1 MHFPSFFC
9 LSYVY
14 PYLLMS
20 MRLLFVDPSSLSY
33 TVETPKE
40 SPLGGSQS
48 ALCYLLST
56 LHEKGHEVFLANN
69 CQKITIVV
77 GILHLPLSTLSK
89 EVLTFIQPDVCIVL
103 NSAFSIENLRTVL
116 PTSTNLVL
124 WTQHHV
130 DQPGVQKLSDPRT
143 VSLIDRIVV
152 VSEWQRQQ
160 YLAKFKLEPDL
171 LVVLRNAVSP
181 YFEYLFSPEESILQR
196 KLPNIRLAYTSTPFR
211 GLEQL
216 LQIYPRLYQSH
227 PNLELE
233 VYSSMNVYQVSSTED
248 RWQLLY
254 EKFKNLPGV
263 KYHGSCSQKTLAEAL
278 KKIAILSYPNTF
290 PETSCISA
298 LEAMASG
305 CFIVTSALGALPE
318 TTAGFAELVEF
329 TTDWPTYQARYEQA
343 LARVIEQFLCP
354 ENYLKLESHLREQVN
369 YIHDYYTWQRRAD
382 EWINFL
388 ESLINDQPVIL
399 TTESWKSRLEFYLK
413 NEHYQLVIDRCIQ
426 LIDQCPEEIDWFAYQ
441 GAAYILQGKET
452 EAQLLWSFCMTEYPE
467 EQYLKASHAWS
478 KILIDL
484 ANCEKFS
491 LENRFAFASY
501 AYDFQVTV
509 QTSTTLLDLS
519 IRLSLPPDDI
529 RSLIISLNSAHFEN
543 IEVTE
548 DNKAFI
554 LEILRK
560 LLVDYEINEET
571 NKLIENWADQLNLQ
585 KEISHLLF
593 ELILN
598 NPEKIVKNIAKTY
611 MKISGVDFA
620 AYHFLASALIRS
632 KSPELALV
640 CVNSLL
646 EDSLNL
652 TAIGKD
658 LALSRKIEVL
668 QTYKYNIQLSQEIN
682 HLWRQWL
689 DNIDDF
695 NRYYEH
701 LNSENITLPT
711 LFYTV
716 SSYFALTHHI
726 DQPNF
731 LKSIFNH
738 RNQLAQEKVPLFY
751 QLDKYRHIEK
761 TFSSNT
767 SKLKKIKVGFIG
779 VCFKT
784 HPAGNQIRSFI
795 RLRNR
800 ENFILY
806 AYSIEYR
813 KESSD
818 SMREWFKASFDY
830 FRPLMEPDAE
840 KIATTIHDDD
850 LDILIDLDSCTI
862 DMSWMALHLKPAP
875 IQATWVGFDASGIPT
890 VDYFIVDPYILPEG
904 AQAWYTEMLWRL
916 PDCYLSLDG
925 YEVANKT
932 GIRDQLGLSADTV
945 IFLCAQR
952 TSKIQPEMLK
962 LQFAIVEA
970 VPNAVLIVKYH
981 ASSSIFEEWCRS
993 VAEAY
998 GFDLN
1003 KLYFLT
1009 SNPGE
1014 IHRANLYDV
1023 DVVLDTY
1030 PYTGG
1035 AMSLE
1040 ALWLEVPIVTK
1051 VGQQFVARHTYT
1063 FLKNVGVEEGIA
1075 FNDEEY
1081 VNWGIRFGTESDLR
1095 QRVSWK
1101 LRQAKRHAP
1110 LWNPQRFSREMEKA
1124 LTAMVHRYRTGE
1136 LVVPPRHRVGE

>member
-1 MHFPSFFC
+1 
-9 LSYVY
+9 
-14 PYLLMS
+14 

-33 TVETPKE
+33 TVETPKKD
-40 SPLGGSQS
+40 PLGGSQS

-56 LHEKGHEVFLANN
+56 LHEKGQEVFLANN
-69 CQKITIVV
+69 CQKIAVV
-77 GILHLPLSTLSK
+77 DGILHLPLSALSK
-89 EVLTFIQPDVCIVL
+89 ATLTFIQPDVCIVL
-103 NSAFSIENLRTVL
+103 NSTSSIQDLRTVL
-116 PTSTNLVL
+116 PTSTSLVL

-130 DQPGVQKLSDPRT
+130 DQPGVQDLSDPVV

-160 YLAKFKLEPDL
+160 YLTKFKLEPDL

-181 YFEYLFSPEESILQR
+181 YFEHLFSPEESILEQ

-216 LQIYPRLYQSH
+216 LEIYPRLYQRY
-227 PNLELE
+227 PNLELQ
-233 VYSSMNVYQVSSTED
+233 VYSSMNVYQVSPAED
-248 RWQLLY
+248 RWQALY

-263 KYHGSCSQKTLAEAL
+263 NYHGSCSQRTLAEAL

-305 CFIVTSALGALPE
+305 CFIVTSTLGALPE

-329 TTDWPTYQARYEQA
+329 TTDWPTYQARYGQA
-343 LARVIEQFLCP
+343 LARIVERFYCP
-354 ENYLKLESHLREQVN
+354 ENHIKLESHLRSQVE
-369 YIHDYYTWQRRAD
+369 YIHDHYTWQRRAD
-382 EWINFL
+382 EWINCL
-388 ESLINDQPVIL
+388 ESLINSQPVIL
-399 TTESWKSRLEFYLK
+399 TAESWKSRLEFHLK
-413 NEHYQLVIDRCIQ
+413 SGHYQLVIDTCIQ
-426 LIDQCPEEIDWFAYQ
+426 LIEKFPEDSVWFAYQ

-452 EAQLLWSFCMTEYPE
+452 EAQLLWSLCMTEYPE
-467 EQYLKASHAWS
+467 EQYLNASHNWS
-478 KILIDL
+478 KILINL
-484 ANCEKFS
+484 ANYEKFS

-501 AYDFQVTV
+501 AYEFQATLE
-509 QTSTTLLDLS
+509 TSATLLDLF
-519 IRLSLPPDDI
+519 IKLSLPPDDI
-529 RSLIISLNSAHFEN
+529 KSLISSLNSVRFEN
-543 IEVTE
+543 SEITE
-548 DNKAFI
+548 DDKIFV

-560 LLVDYEINEET
+560 LLVDYEIDEET
-571 NKLIENWADQLNLQ
+571 NKLIENWAEQLNLQ
-585 KEISHLLF
+585 KEMSHLLF

-598 NPEKIVKNIAKTY
+598 NPEKIAKSIAKTY
-611 MKISGVDFA
+611 MKISVVDFA

-652 TAIGKD
+652 TPIGKD
-658 LALSRKIEVL
+658 LALTRKIEVL
-668 QTYKYNIQLSQEIN
+668 QTYKYNIKLLQEIDY
-682 HLWRQWL
+682 LCRQWL
-689 DNIDDF
+689 DNIDNF
-695 NRYYEH
+695 NSYYEH

-726 DQPNF
+726 DQPDF
-731 LKSIFNH
+731 LKPIFNH

-751 QLDKYRHIEK
+751 QLDKYQRIK
-761 TFSSNT
+761 KSSLYNI
-767 SKLKKIKVGFIG
+767 SKLEKIKVGFIG

-795 RLRNR
+795 RMRNR
-800 ENFILY
+800 DTLTLY

-830 FRPLMEPDAE
+830 FRPLTEPDPE
-840 KIATTIHDDD
+840 KIATIIHDDD
-850 LDILIDLDSCTI
+850 LDVLIDLDSCTI

-875 IQATWVGFDASGIPT
+875 VQATWVGFDASGIPT

-904 AQAWYTEMLWRL
+904 AQAWYTETLWRL
-916 PDCYLSLDG
+916 PACYLSLDG

-952 TSKIQPEMLK
+952 ASKIQPEMLK

-970 VPNAVLIVKYH
+970 VPNAVLIIKYH
-981 ASSSIFEEWCRS
+981 ASSSVFEEWCRS

-1009 SNPGE
+1009 PNPSE

-1030 PYTGG
+1030 PYAGG

-1081 VNWGIRFGTESDLR
+1081 VNWGIRFGTEPELR

-1124 LTAMVHRYRTGE
+1124 LAAMVNRYRTGE
-1136 LVVPPRHRVGE
+1136 MVVPPRHRVGE

>member
-1 MHFPSFFC
+1 
-9 LSYVY
+9 
-14 PYLLMS
+14 

-48 ALCYLLST
+48 ALCYLLLT
-56 LHEKGHEVFLANN
+56 LYRKGQEVFLANN
-69 CQKITIVV
+69 RQEISIIAGVP
-77 GILHLPLSTLSK
+77 HLPLSALSK
-89 EVLTFIQPDVCIVL
+89 ENLAFIQPNVCIVL
-103 NSAFSIENLRTVL
+103 NSAFSIQNLRTIL
-116 PTSTNLVL
+116 PSSTSLVL

-130 DQPGVQKLSDPRT
+130 DQPAVQNLSDPRI

-160 YLAKFKLEPDL
+160 YLTEFKLEPSL
-171 LVVLRNAVSP
+171 IVVLRNAVSP
-181 YFEYLFSPEESILQR
+181 YFEHLFSPEEAILQA
-196 KLPNIRLAYTSTPFR
+196 KLPRIRLAYTSTPFR

-216 LQIYPRLYQSH
+216 LQIYPRVYQRYS
-227 PNLELE
+227 NLELD
-233 VYSSMNVYQVSSTED
+233 VYSSMSVYQVSPAED
-248 RWQLLY
+248 QWQVLY
-254 EKFKNLPGV
+254 QKFKELPGV
-263 KYHGSCSQKTLAEAL
+263 NYHGSCSQTTLAKAL

-290 PETSCISA
+290 AETSCISA

-329 TTDWPTYQARYEQA
+329 TTDAPTYQARYEQA
-343 LARVIEQFLCP
+343 LARVIEQFSCP
-354 ENYLKLESHLREQVN
+354 ENHAKLESHLRSQVN
-369 YIHDYYTWQRRAD
+369 YVHDHYTWQRRAD

-388 ESLINDQPVIL
+388 ETLVNNQPIVL

-413 NEHYQLVIDRCIQ
+413 SECYELVVETCIQ
-426 LIDQCPEEIDWFAYQ
+426 LIQQRPQEADWFAYQ

-452 EAQLLWSFCMTEYPE
+452 EAQLLWSFYMAEYPE
-467 EQYLKASHAWS
+467 EKYFDAAHTWS

-484 ANCEKFS
+484 ADYEKFS
-491 LENRFAFASY
+491 LENRFALASY
-501 AYDFQVTV
+501 AYEFQATPK
-509 QTSTTLLDLS
+509 TSATLLNLS
-519 IRLSLPPDDI
+519 IKLSLPPDDI
-529 RSLIISLNSAHFEN
+529 RSLINTLNSSYFEN
-543 IEVTE
+543 TKTTE
-548 DNKAFI
+548 DDKKFI
-554 LEILRK
+554 LETLRN
-560 LLVDYEINEET
+560 LLVNCEIEEEI
-571 NKLIENWADQLNLQ
+571 NKLIENWAEQLGLK

-593 ELILN
+593 EMILD
-598 NPEKIVKNIAKTY
+598 NPEKMAKNLAETY
-611 MKISGVDFA
+611 MKISPIDFA

-640 CVNSLL
+640 CANSLL
-646 EDSLNL
+646 EDSLSL
-652 TAIGKD
+652 TAVGKD

-668 QTYKYNIQLSQEIN
+668 QTYKYNMQLSQEID

-689 DNIDDF
+689 NNIGDF
-695 NRYYEH
+695 NNYYEY
-701 LNSENITLPT
+701 LNRENVSFPT

-716 SSYFALTHHI
+716 SSYFALTHCI
-726 DQPNF
+726 DQPSF
-731 LKSIFNH
+731 LKPIFNH

-751 QLDKYRHIEK
+751 QFNKRQSIKK
-761 TFSSNT
+761 TFSNNI
-767 SKLKKIKVGFIG
+767 SKPEKIKIGFLG

-795 RLRNR
+795 RLHNR
-800 ENFILY
+800 DNLTLY

-813 KESSD
+813 KEASD
-818 SMREWFKASFDY
+818 NMREWFKAVFDN
-830 FRPLMEPDAE
+830 FRALTEPDAE
-840 KIATTIHDDD
+840 KIASIIHDDD

-875 IQATWVGFDASGIPT
+875 VQATWVGFDASGIPT
-890 VDYFIVDPYILPEG
+890 VDYFIVDPYILPRG
-904 AQAWYTEMLWRL
+904 AQAWYTETLWRL
-916 PDCYLSLDG
+916 PDCYLALDG

-970 VPNAVLIVKYH
+970 VPNAVLVVKYH
-981 ASSSIFEEWCRS
+981 YGSPIFEEWCRS
-993 VAEAY
+993 VAEAE
-998 GFDLN
+998 GFDLD

-1009 SNPGE
+1009 PNLPE

-1081 VNWGIRFGTESDLR
+1081 VNWGIRFGTEPDLR

-1110 LWNPQRFSREMEKA
+1110 LWNPQRFSREMEQA

-1136 LVVPPRHRVGE
+1136 LVVPPRHQVGE

>member
-1 MHFPSFFC
+1 
-9 LSYVY
+9 
-14 PYLLMS
+14 
-20 MRLLFVDPSSLSY
+20 MRLLFVDPSPLSY

-40 SPLGGSQS
+40 YPLGGSQS
-48 ALCYLLST
+48 ALCYLLLN

-69 CQKITIVV
+69 CQKITIVAGV
-77 GILHLPLSTLSK
+77 LHLPLSALSK
-89 EVLTFIQPDVCIVL
+89 VSLSFIQPDVCIVL
-103 NSAFSIENLRTVL
+103 NSASSIQDLRTVL
-116 PTSTNLVL
+116 PTSTSLVL
-124 WTQHHV
+124 WTQHHT
-130 DQPGVQKLSDPRT
+130 DQPGVQNLSDPR
-143 VSLIDRIVV
+143 VLSLIDRIVV
-152 VSEWQRQQ
+152 VSKWQRQQ
-160 YLAKFKLEPDL
+160 YLTKFKLEPDL

-181 YFEYLFSPEESILQR
+181 YFEHLFSPEESILEQ
-196 KLPNIRLAYTSTPFR
+196 KLPNVRLAYTSTPFR

-216 LQIYPRLYQSH
+216 LEIYPRLYQSY

-233 VYSSMNVYQVSSTED
+233 VYSSMNVYQVSPTED
-248 RWQLLY
+248 GWQALY

-263 KYHGSCSQKTLAEAL
+263 NYYASCSQRTLAEAL
-278 KKIAILSYPNTF
+278 KRIAILSYPNTF
-290 PETSCISA
+290 PETSCIAA

-329 TTDWPTYQARYEQA
+329 TTDWPTYQARYGQA
-343 LARVIEQFLCP
+343 LARILDQFYCP
-354 ENYLKLESHLREQVN
+354 ENRIKLESHLRSQVE
-369 YIHDYYTWQRRAD
+369 YIHDHYTWQRRAD

-388 ESLINDQPVIL
+388 ESLINSQLVIL
-399 TTESWKSRLEFYLK
+399 TAESWKSRLEFYLK
-413 NEHYQLVIDRCIQ
+413 NENYQLVIDTCIQ
-426 LIDQCPEEIDWFAYQ
+426 LIEKFPEDFAWFAYQ

-452 EAQLLWSFCMTEYPE
+452 EAQLLWSFCIAEYPE
-467 EQYLKASHAWS
+467 EKHLKASHAWS

-484 ANCEKFS
+484 AKYEKFS

-501 AYDFQVTV
+501 AYEFQTTLE
-509 QTSTTLLDLS
+509 TSTTLLDLS
-519 IRLSLPPDDI
+519 IKLSLPADDI
-529 RSLIISLNSAHFEN
+529 KSLITSLNSVHFEN
-543 IEVTE
+543 IEITE
-548 DNKAFI
+548 DDKTFI

-560 LLVDYEINEET
+560 LLVDYEIDEET
-571 NKLIENWADQLNLQ
+571 NKLIENWAGQLNLQ
-585 KEISHLLF
+585 KEVSHLLF

-598 NPEKIVKNIAKTY
+598 DPEKMAKNIAKTY
-611 MKISGVDFA
+611 MRISEVDFA
-620 AYHFLASALIRS
+620 AYHFLVLALIRS
-632 KSPELALV
+632 KSPELALA

-646 EDSLNL
+646 EDALAL

-668 QTYKYNIQLSQEIN
+668 QTYRYNLHLSEQID
-682 HLWRQWL
+682 HLWKQWL
-689 DNIDDF
+689 DSIDDF
-695 NRYYEH
+695 NSYYEN
-701 LNSENITLPT
+701 LNREDVNLAT

-716 SSYFALTHHI
+716 SSYFALTHYT
-726 DQPNF
+726 DQPAF
-731 LKSIFNH
+731 LKPIFNH
-738 RNQLAQEKVPLFY
+738 RNQLAQGKVPLFC
-751 QLDKYRHIEK
+751 QLDKYRPIK
-761 TFSSNT
+761 KNFSSNI
-767 SKLKKIKVGFIG
+767 SKTEKIKVGFIG
-779 VCFKT
+779 VCFKI

-800 ENFILY
+800 ENFTLY
-806 AYSIEYR
+806 AYSIDYR

-818 SMREWFKASFDY
+818 SLREWFKASFDY
-830 FRPLMEPDAE
+830 FRPLTEPDAE
-840 KIATTIHDDD
+840 KIAAIIHDDD

-875 IQATWVGFDASGIPT
+875 VQATWVGFDASGIPT

-904 AQAWYTEMLWRL
+904 AQAWYTETLWRL

-952 TSKIQPEMLK
+952 ASKIQPEMLK
-962 LQFAIVEA
+962 LLFAIVEA

-993 VAEAY
+993 VAEAA
-998 GFDLN
+998 GFDLS

-1009 SNPGE
+1009 SNLPE

-1030 PYTGG
+1030 PYAGG

-1081 VNWGIRFGTESDLR
+1081 VNWGIRFGTEPALR
-1095 QRVSWK
+1095 QQVSWK
-1101 LRQAKRHAP
+1101 LRQAKRYAP
-1110 LWNPQRFSREMEKA
+1110 LWNPQRFSREMEQA
-1124 LTAMVHRYRTGE
+1124 LTAMVNRYRTGE